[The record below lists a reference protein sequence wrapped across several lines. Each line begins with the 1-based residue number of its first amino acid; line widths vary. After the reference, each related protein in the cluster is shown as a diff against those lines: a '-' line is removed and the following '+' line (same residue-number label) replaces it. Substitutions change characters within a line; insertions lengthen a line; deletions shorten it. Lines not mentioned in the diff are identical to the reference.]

1 MFKRAL
7 ANLMVRSRRRHALP
21 VDALESLHLEP
32 DTPLYNDSVYLYGR
46 GQDGF
51 ALAFRLALRTGKPC
65 EVWTSLRL
73 PGQAFAQVPRAL
85 HARDE
90 GWAAGGASWE
100 VLEPGRRLRVRYAGP
115 LQQGDAT
122 HDAALDLVFEG
133 GPPVV
138 DFTDGV
144 AAKATAA
151 ALARETWSKRFF
163 EQLGEIRVVHYEQTG
178 RLRGTVRLGEDTR
191 DVDVVSMRDHSFGR
205 RDWRSWRRHVW
216 FSGIRE
222 DGVGFTMAHV
232 RYDFVGP
239 LTAGFWMDGA
249 PVALAEATPMESLG
263 APGEIPES
271 FTLDLRLKDGTRQR
285 VPVETEGVFRFDLG
299 PGAYTIHEA
308 IARFELAGEPAV
320 GICEFGWSP
329 RG

>member
-1 MFKRAL
+1 M
-7 ANLMVRSRRRHALP
+7 
-21 VDALESLHLEP
+21 
-32 DTPLYNDSVYLYGR
+32 
-46 GQDGF
+46 
-51 ALAFRLALRTGKPC
+51 RTGRPC

-73 PGQAFAQVPRAL
+73 PGQAIAHVPEAL
-85 HARDE
+85 HARGE
-90 GWAAGGASWE
+90 GWAAGGARWD
-100 VLEPGRRLRVRYAGP
+100 VLEAGKRLRVSYEGP
-115 LQQGDAT
+115 LVQGETT

-133 GPPVV
+133 RSPVV

-151 ALARETWSKRFF
+151 ALAREPWTRRFF

-178 RLRGTVRLGEDTR
+178 RLRGTVRLGADTR
-191 DVDVVSMRDHSFGR
+191 EIDVVSMRDHSFGR

-232 RYDFVGP
+232 LYDFVGP

-249 PVALAEATPMESLG
+249 PMTLAEATPMDAVG
-263 APGEIPES
+263 AAGEIPPA
-271 FTLDLRLKDGTRQR
+271 FTLDLRLRDGTRHR
-285 VPVETEGVFRFDLG
+285 VPVATDEVFRFDLG
-299 PGAYTIHEA
+299 PGEYTIHEA
-308 IARFELAGEPAV
+308 IARFELGGQPAV